1 MQIPIVSQ
9 VRQALSRLHPDEIR
23 QRAER
28 PLRILLVADHSSAYA
43 AMEDWLLPA
52 SVSTGR
58 RMQVSRVLVRECDPD
73 AKGRFHLVFHE
84 RGALPPSS
92 WVAGEDAFAFDPLHP
107 ERFAAAV
114 LAARE
119 DCDLALARLFPPF
132 RAAVAERAIY
142 KASKENALFSLL
154 TALPN
159 VVPSLAELPWAVG
172 EFASDTAVLTANQI
186 HMAFVLAGASGRPV
200 GFKEQRSEIGSI
212 LAGAWGWRTV
222 ARQLVSKVPFG
233 GGLIPKAAIAFAGT
247 YVVGLTLERI
257 YRIGYGLSKDERA
270 AAYEDALGRGREVA
284 AMLMKRLRGAPKE
297 NGNQ

>member
-1 MQIPIVSQ
+1 
-9 VRQALSRLHPDEIR
+9 
-23 QRAER
+23 
-28 PLRILLVADHSSAYA
+28 
-43 AMEDWLLPA
+43 
-52 SVSTGR
+52 
-58 RMQVSRVLVRECDPD
+58 
-73 AKGRFHLVFHE
+73 
-84 RGALPPSS
+84 
-92 WVAGEDAFAFDPLHP
+92 
-107 ERFAAAV
+107 
-114 LAARE
+114 
-119 DCDLALARLFPPF
+119 
-132 RAAVAERAIY
+132 VAERAIY

-284 AMLMKRLRGAPKE
+284 AMLMKRLRGGPKE
-297 NGNQ
+297 NGNS